1 MKQLLISVLFLSFFI
16 KGQTQVSTDTACII
30 QLNDV
35 YEIGPLEGGR
45 KGGMPRVASVI
56 ADARKKYPTLAVL
69 AGDFLSPSV
78 MGTAKLNGER
88 VNGAQM
94 VDLMNTVGIDMVTFG
109 NHEFDIPYAALQKR
123 INESQFLWISS
134 NVQYKDSLN
143 KLSPFYKNLRGLQV
157 PFVQHIVWSPLSNL
171 RIGFFALTI
180 DANQQHFVQYES
192 SDAAVSREIAALT
205 DQQVN
210 CILGLTHLSYKA
222 DSTLLRQLPAIRDIL
237 GGHEHQHMYV
247 PVEDR
252 FVAKADANAKTIY
265 KHLIYKDGN
274 GNLQIQ
280 STLIALDSSITA
292 DTAAIAQVKKWEDRI
307 YNSYIKNGINPTH
320 QLAVVTTPLNGL
332 ESAIRYHQT
341 NLGTLITES
350 MLLSQP
356 HADAAILNSGS
367 IRIDDMVQ
375 GPINEMDI
383 VRILPFGGVV
393 CDVQMKGSLLLKI
406 LQSNNDRLDL
416 GGFLQM
422 SKNLFYQD
430 NNWQINKKTIHP
442 EKTYTIRT
450 LEFLTTGAEKGL
462 EYFKEGNPDIIN
474 ITKYYTADNLLS
486 DIRRVV
492 IDALQ
497 HLNIS
502 DL

>member
-1 MKQLLISVLFLSFFI
+1 MKKFLAAVLFLSFTI
-16 KGQTQVSTDTACII
+16 KGSTQVSTDTACII

-35 YEIGPLEGGR
+35 YEIGPLESGR

-78 MGTAKLNGER
+78 MGTAKLDGER

-109 NHEFDIPYAALQKR
+109 NHEFDIPYTALQKR

-143 KLSPFYKNLRGLQV
+143 KLSPFYKSSHGLQI
-157 PFVQHIVWSPLSNL
+157 PFLQHIVWSPFNNL
-171 RIGFFALTI
+171 RIGFLALTI
-180 DANQQHFVQYES
+180 DANQQNFVQYETP
-192 SDAAVSREIAALT
+192 DAAASREIAALS

-210 CILGLTHLSYKA
+210 CILGLTHLVYKA
-222 DSTLLRQLPAIRDIL
+222 DSTLLRQFPAIKAIL

-252 FVAKADANAKTIY
+252 FVAKADANAKTVY
-265 KHLIYKDGN
+265 KHLVYKDGN
-274 GNLQIQ
+274 GNLQVQ
-280 STLIALDSSITA
+280 STLIALDSSITG

-320 QLAVVTTPLNGL
+320 QLAVISTPLNGL
-332 ESAIRYHQT
+332 ESAMRYHQT

-350 MLLSQP
+350 MLLPQP

-367 IRIDDMVQ
+367 IRIDDMIQ

-383 VRILPFGGVV
+383 VRILPFGGAV

-406 LQSNNDRLDL
+406 LQSNKEREDL

-422 SKNLFYQD
+422 SKSLVCKEG
-430 NNWQINKKTIHP
+430 NWQINHKTISQ

-450 LEFLTTGAEKGL
+450 PEFLITGAEKGL
-462 EYFKEGNPDIIN
+462 EYFKEGNPDIVN
-474 ITKYYTADNLLS
+474 ITKYNTADNLLS

-492 IDALQ
+492 IDALSKQ
-497 HLNIS
+497 QVTF
-502 DL
+502 